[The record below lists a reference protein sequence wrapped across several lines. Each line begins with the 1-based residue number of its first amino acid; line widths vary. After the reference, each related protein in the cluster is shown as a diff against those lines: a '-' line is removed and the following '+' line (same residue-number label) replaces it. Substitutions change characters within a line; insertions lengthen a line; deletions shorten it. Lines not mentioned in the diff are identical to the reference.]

1 MASLLTLKIL
11 EGYDHPVFSLPVS
24 LCAAIEEGGNVDRV
38 DAISCLVDTGAN
50 IPVWTRGSDMLLRYY
65 QAVPIKGKQFILSG
79 FGKVAEMVA
88 AYRITDFSMEGD
100 DGDKIVFKSLTIACT
115 ERPAMVANLILPAT
129 AFNHM
134 NYTVR
139 NVGVE
144 TPVVEIEHDREE
156 YAISPVYSKLNT
168 EIIER
173 VYSFS
178 NE

>member
-1 MASLLTLKIL
+1 
-11 EGYDHPVFSLPVS
+11 
-24 LCAAIEEGGNVDRV
+24 
-38 DAISCLVDTGAN
+38 
-50 IPVWTRGSDMLLRYY
+50 MLLRYY

-79 FGKVAEMVA
+79 FGKVVE
-88 AYRITDFSMEGD
+88 
-100 DGDKIVFKSLTIACT
+100 
-115 ERPAMVANLILPAT
+115 MVANLILPAT

>member
-1 MASLLTLKIL
+1 MANLLTLDIVN
-11 EGYDHPVFSLPVS
+11 GYDRPVV
-24 LCAAIEEGGNVDRV
+24 
-38 DAISCLVDTGAN
+38 LVKDDITFLIDTGAN
-50 IPVWTRGSDMLLRYY
+50 IPVWTRGLERLKDAFNAEIVES
-65 QAVPIKGKQFILSG
+65 KKFILSG
-79 FGKVAEMVA
+79 FGKVAEKVD
-88 AYRITDFSMEGD
+88 AYRILDFSLEAE
-100 DGDKIVFKSLTIACT
+100 DGDKIVFKSMIIACAR
-115 ERPAMVANLILPAT
+115 RPAMVANLILPAT

-156 YAISPVYSKLNT
+156 YAIIPVYSNLNA

-178 NE
+178 ND